1 MDYQLFE
8 KELKKRL
15 DSPYVWGRKQTDDF
29 DNQTNFIYKTF
40 LFKDLLNEI
49 ESNFSNNSQFFELK
63 NYALNR
69 WFNFWSANAVE
80 TIFCE
85 EINVTAHKNLKD
97 KYTDFYISTIPF
109 DHKTTVFPK
118 GFAKSVPYAIE
129 HKRELIEWLFKN
141 QSSQKRQ
148 HFRNRLF
155 LIVLDFNNPKDN
167 WKLKAEILWLQKIVS
182 TYLSTFDAQKLE
194 CFSFQNQVVKSDIIW
209 AIK

>member
-1 MDYQLFE
+1 MNYQLLE

-15 DSPYVWGRKQTDDF
+15 DCPYVWGRKQADDF
-29 DNQTNFIYKTF
+29 DKQTSFIYKTF
-40 LFKDLLNEI
+40 LFKELLEKI
-49 ESNFSNNSQFFELK
+49 ESNFCDSLKYNELK
-63 NYALNR
+63 NYTLNR

-85 EINVTAHKNLKD
+85 DINVTAHKNSKD

-109 DHKTTVFPK
+109 DHKTTIFPK

-129 HKRELIEWLFKN
+129 HKRELIGWLYNN

-148 HFRNRLF
+148 HFKNRLF
-155 LIVLDFNNPKDN
+155 LIVLDSNNPSQN
-167 WKLKAEILWLQKIVS
+167 WKLKSDILWLQKIVS
-182 TYLSTFDAQKLE
+182 TYLSTFDAQNLE
-194 CFSFQNQVVKSDIIW
+194 SFYFQNQLVKSDVIW